1 MISYQ
6 ILNENTKKKYS
17 RAGQTS
23 LIYHLVKS
31 MQLIILGFVIILV
44 LAFTPVEA
52 QLKVEPVY
60 DPAKVEFIYDDLHNF
75 LKAFKMI
82 NEGADLEE
90 TLKKE
95 YLDKASPGLKNYMED
110 AGYELKHFV
119 ERFEKYKKN
128 YTTLPELPNQLVSQ
142 EPHIRKALQGMKKI
156 FPKPVFI
163 PIYILV
169 GISGGLHAEPSE
181 VGIRLAFSRAA
192 SPDRLPR
199 LKLTIIH
206 ELIHVQQALAIGME
220 QYHSIYEENRSL
232 LAVSIREGVAEY
244 LTYLISGEYS
254 KKGIY
259 DYIKKDE
266 KKIWERFKAEM
277 HAPEFGDWLFSKPK
291 DPDQPRDLGYIM
303 GAMIVE
309 SYYENAD
316 DKKKAIDEI
325 LSITDYKG
333 FLKKSRYAEK
343 FLKQ

>member
-6 ILNENTKKKYS
+6 NRNENTQKKYS
-17 RAGQTS
+17 VAGQAS
-23 LIYHLVKS
+23 CIEHLVKS
-31 MQLIILGFVIILV
+31 MRLAVLGLVIIL
-44 LAFTPVEA
+44 AGAITPVGA

-60 DPAKVEFIYDDLHNF
+60 DPAEVEFIYDDLHNF

-82 NEGADLEE
+82 NEGADLAE

-110 AGYELKHFV
+110 SGYELKHFV
-119 ERFEKYKKN
+119 ERFEQYKKN
-128 YTTLPELPNQLVSQ
+128 YTTLPELPSQLVSQ
-142 EPHIRKALQGMKKI
+142 EPHIRKALQSMKKI

-163 PIYILV
+163 PIYTLV

-181 VGIRLAFSRAA
+181 VGIRLAFSRSA
-192 SPDRLPR
+192 SPDRLPG

-206 ELIHVQQALAIGME
+206 ELIHVQQFLAIGMA
-220 QYHSIYEENRSL
+220 QYHSIYEDKKSL

-244 LTYLISGEYS
+244 LTYLIAGEYS
-254 KKGIY
+254 KKEVY

-266 KKIWERFKAEM
+266 KNIWERFRAEM

-303 GAMIVE
+303 GALIVE

-333 FLKKSRYAEK
+333 FVKKSEYEEK
-343 FLKQ
+343 R

>member
-6 ILNENTKKKYS
+6 TRIEKIQKKNS
-17 RAGQTS
+17 SGWQGS
-23 LIYHLVKS
+23 CLIRQVKS
-31 MQLIILGFVIILV
+31 MRPAILGFVIILV
-44 LAFTPVEA
+44 ATFMPAGA
-52 QLKVEPVY
+52 QLRVEPVY
-60 DPAKVEFIYDDLHNF
+60 DPAEVKFIYDDLHNF

-82 NEGADLEE
+82 NEGADLAE

-110 AGYELKHFV
+110 SGYELKHFI
-119 ERFEKYKKN
+119 ERFEQYKEN

-142 EPHIRKALQGMKKI
+142 EANIRKALQNMKKI
-156 FPKPVFI
+156 FPKPIFL
-163 PIYILV
+163 PIYNIV

-181 VGIRLAFSRAA
+181 VGIRLAFSRSAT
-192 SPDRLPR
+192 PDHLAD

-206 ELIHVQQALAIGME
+206 ELIHVQQFIAIGME
-220 QYHSIYEENRSL
+220 QYHSIYEENKSL

-244 LTYLISGEYS
+244 LTYLIAGEYS
-254 KKGIY
+254 KKEVY

-266 KKIWERFKAEM
+266 KKIWKRFQTEM
-277 HAPEFGDWLFSKPK
+277 HGREFGDWLFSKPN
-291 DPDQPRDLGYIM
+291 DPDQPRDLGYIT
-303 GAMIVE
+303 GALIVE

-333 FLKKSRYAEK
+333 FLEKSQYEEK
-343 FLKQ
+343 FSKQ